1 MPLPPVSYAISS
13 QSDVSVS
20 TVPTSQGQWELARLL
35 EKELLEAGAS
45 DVHLSDTCVLTA
57 KLPSNLVAGATAP
70 AVGFC
75 THLDTVDVS
84 LSPDVKAKIV
94 DYKGGD
100 ICLNSEL
107 DVWLREVE
115 HPEISRYAG
124 QRVLVTDGT
133 SVLGADTWYGADA
146 NTSADNWEVWKH
158 SDFDRPG
165 NLIGE
170 KVQKAK
176 SAPVT
181 STNPKGV
188 GTLTEKKYC
197 YVPGVDPR
205 SCPVNAT
212 NAVDKIQAL
221 YTANMATGTGFVTS
235 YAYDAA
241 GHLLTVN
248 TPGSPEG
255 KYEYTYDARG
265 NKIKTVQSTGDGQ
278 IISEADTFNAQNQM
292 TSDNWAYD
300 ADGNLTST
308 DAVNLSYNS
317 VNQNV
322 GSELK
327 DGSNATTNTFAGMSQ
342 KQLIAQQS
350 STEGTFVYTHGLNDR
365 YGNPMIEK
373 IRHDGATAFVEHDPV
388 TGNPLFL
395 RDTDKKS
402 VHMYLSDPV
411 DSDIRLVKDNA
422 TTANF
427 KEFDPYGARDEIT
440 TVVPRDVFDPFRYRF
455 GLVDHGG
462 TGRYL
467 FGVRFYDPSQ
477 GVWTQQDSLDAPL
490 DPVNANRY
498 AYAGG
503 DPVGYQ

>member
-1 MPLPPVSYAISS
+1 M
-13 QSDVSVS
+13 
-20 TVPTSQGQWELARLL
+20 
-35 EKELLEAGAS
+35 
-45 DVHLSDTCVLTA
+45 
-57 KLPSNLVAGATAP
+57 
-70 AVGFC
+70 
-75 THLDTVDVS
+75 
-84 LSPDVKAKIV
+84 
-94 DYKGGD
+94 
-100 ICLNSEL
+100 
-107 DVWLREVE
+107 
-115 HPEISRYAG
+115 
-124 QRVLVTDGT
+124 
-133 SVLGADTWYGADA
+133 
-146 NTSADNWEVWKH
+146 
-158 SDFDRPG
+158 
-165 NLIGE
+165 
-170 KVQKAK
+170 
-176 SAPVT
+176 
-181 STNPKGV
+181 
-188 GTLTEKKYC
+188 
-197 YVPGVDPR
+197 
-205 SCPVNAT
+205 
-212 NAVDKIQAL
+212 
-221 YTANMATGTGFVTS
+221 
-235 YAYDAA
+235 
-241 GHLLTVN
+241 
-248 TPGSPEG
+248 
-255 KYEYTYDARG
+255 
-265 NKIKTVQSTGDGQ
+265 QSTGDGQ

-327 DGSNATTNTFAGMSQ
+327 DGSNAITNIFAGMSQ

-365 YGNPMIEK
+365 HGNPMIEK

-440 TVVPRDVFDPFRYRF
+440 TVVPRDVFDP
-455 GLVDHGG
+455 
-462 TGRYL
+462 
-467 FGVRFYDPSQ
+467 SQ

-490 DPVNANRY
+490 NPVNANRY

-503 DPVGYQ
+503 DPVNNFDPTGLYGIEEVLLQSWGSMKSDVK